1 MLRII
6 KKIFIVIL
14 TSMVNASNY
23 TKCISL
29 SNQKCEI
36 QPTLITLYLNEYIQ
50 ELHYYP
56 FAVKLDKCDRSWM
69 TLNDF
74 SNKVCVLNKTEDLKI
89 HVFNI
94 YTGKTESK
102 ILTKDASDKGKQKFD
117 GRKFNSNQK
126 WKNNKC
132 QWECKKHIICEKE
145 FGILLHVVVKMENI

>member
-36 QPTLITLYLNEYIQ
+36 QPTLINVYLNEYIQ

-102 ILTKDASDKGKQKFD
+102 N
-117 GRKFNSNQK
+117 FNKRCIRQR
-126 WKNNKC
+126 
-132 QWECKKHIICEKE
+132 
-145 FGILLHVVVKMENI
+145 